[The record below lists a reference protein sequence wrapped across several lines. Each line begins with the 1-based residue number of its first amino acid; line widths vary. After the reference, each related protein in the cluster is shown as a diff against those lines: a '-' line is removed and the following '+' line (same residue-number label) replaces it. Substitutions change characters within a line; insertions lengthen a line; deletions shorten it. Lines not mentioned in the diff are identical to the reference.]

1 MTKPIE
7 FYFDFASPYS
17 YLAHKQ
23 IRKIEKEESIKV
35 NYKPIFLGGLH
46 KLSGITAAAFINSK
60 AKFMIR
66 DCKMV
71 SKKLNIK
78 FKFNPLFPINS
89 LNLMRGLLSI
99 NSNIKDNYIDLFFNA
114 YWQNGSNLNDK
125 KIVFDVLKNCKIK
138 KNDFLKKIKDQKIKD
153 KLKKLTQEAYDKD
166 IFGAPTFIVNEKI
179 FWGQDRLVYALDEF
193 FKKN

>member
-1 MTKPIE
+1 MTKYIE
-7 FYFDFASPYS
+7 FYFDFVSPYS

-23 IRKIEKEESIKV
+23 IRRIEEKENIKI

-46 KLSGITAAAFINSK
+46 KLIGITAAAFINSK

-89 LNLMRGLLSI
+89 LNIMRGLLTI
-99 NSNIKDNYIDLFFNA
+99 NSNIKDSYIDSFFNA
-114 YWQNGSNLNDK
+114 YWQDGLNLNDEKIIFDILK
-125 KIVFDVLKNCKIK
+125 KCKVK
-138 KNDFLKKIKDQKIKD
+138 KNDFLKKIKDQKIKY
-153 KLKKLTQEAYDKD
+153 KLKKLTQEAYDND
-166 IFGAPTFIVNEKI
+166 IFGAPTFMVNKKI
-179 FWGQDRLVYALDEF
+179 FWGQCSR
-193 FKKN
+193 

>member
-7 FYFDFASPYS
+7 FYFDFVSPYS

-23 IRKIEKEESIKV
+23 IRIVEKKENIKI

-46 KLSGITAAAFINSK
+46 KLIGITAPAFINSK

-99 NSNIKDNYIDLFFNA
+99 NSNIKDSYIDFFFNA
-114 YWQNGSNLNDK
+114 YWQDGLDLNDEKIIFDTLK
-125 KIVFDVLKNCKIK
+125 KCKVK
-138 KNDFLKKIKDQKIKD
+138 KNDFLKKIKDQKIKY

-166 IFGAPTFIVNEKI
+166 IFGAPTFMVSEKI

>member
-1 MTKPIE
+1 MNKAVD

-17 YLAHKQ
+17 FLAHKQ
-23 IRKIEKEESIKV
+23 IRRIEEKENVKI

-46 KLSGITAAAFINSK
+46 KLAGITAPAYITSK

-99 NSNIKDNYIDLFFNA
+99 NSNLKKSYIDFFFNA
-114 YWQNGSNLNDK
+114 YWQDGLDLNDEKIIFDTLK
-125 KIVFDVLKNCKIK
+125 KCKVK
-138 KNDFLKKIKDQKIKD
+138 KNDFLKKIKDQKIKN
-153 KLKKLTQEAYDKD
+153 KLKKLTQDAYDKD
-166 IFGAPTFIVNEKI
+166 IFGTPTFMVNKKI
-179 FWGQDRLVYALDEF
+179 FWGQDRLMYALDEF

>member
-7 FYFDFASPYS
+7 FYFDFVSPYS

-23 IRKIEKEESIKV
+23 IRIIEKKENIKI
-35 NYKPIFLGGLH
+35 NYKPIFLRGLH
-46 KLSGITAAAFINSK
+46 KLIGITAPAFINSK

-66 DCKMV
+66 DCKLV

-89 LNLMRGLLSI
+89 LNLMRGLLFI
-99 NSNIKDNYIDLFFNA
+99 YSNIKDNYIDFFFNA
-114 YWQNGSNLNDK
+114 YWQDGLNLNDEKIIFDTLK
-125 KIVFDVLKNCKIK
+125 KCKVK
-138 KNDFLKKIKDQKIKD
+138 KNDFLKKIKDQKIKY

-166 IFGAPTFIVNEKI
+166 IFVAPTFMVNEKI
-179 FWGQDRLVYALDEF
+179 FWGQGRLVYALDEF

>member
-7 FYFDFASPYS
+7 FYFDFVSPYS

-23 IRKIEKEESIKV
+23 IRIIKKNENIKI

-46 KLSGITAAAFINSK
+46 KLIGITAPAFINSK

-78 FKFNPLFPINS
+78 F
-89 LNLMRGLLSI
+89 
-99 NSNIKDNYIDLFFNA
+99 
-114 YWQNGSNLNDK
+114 
-125 KIVFDVLKNCKIK
+125 
-138 KNDFLKKIKDQKIKD
+138 
-153 KLKKLTQEAYDKD
+153 
-166 IFGAPTFIVNEKI
+166 
-179 FWGQDRLVYALDEF
+179 
-193 FKKN
+193 

>member
-1 MTKPIE
+1 MNKPVD

-17 YLAHKQ
+17 FLAHKQ
-23 IRKIEKEESIKV
+23 IIRIEEKENVKI

-46 KLSGITAAAFINSK
+46 KLAGITAPAYITSK

-89 LNLMRGLLSI
+89 LKLMRGLLSI
-99 NSNIKDNYIDLFFNA
+99 NSNLKESYIDFFFNA
-114 YWQNGSNLNDK
+114 YWQDGLDLNDEKIIFDTLK
-125 KIVFDVLKNCKIK
+125 KCKVK
-138 KNDFLKKIKDQKIKD
+138 KNDFLKKIKDQKIKY

-166 IFGAPTFIVNEKI
+166 IFGAPTFMVDKKI
-179 FWGQDRLVYALDEF
+179 FWGQDRLQYALDEF

>member
-1 MTKPIE
+1 MTKLID
-7 FYFDFASPYS
+7 FYFDFVSPYS

-46 KLSGITAAAFINSK
+46 KLIGITAAAFINSK

-71 SKKLNIK
+71 SRKLNIN

-89 LNLMRGLLSI
+89 LNIMRGLLTI
-99 NSNIKDNYIDLFFNA
+99 NFNIKNSYIDFF
-114 YWQNGSNLNDK
+114 LM
-125 KIVFDVLKNCKIK
+125 
-138 KNDFLKKIKDQKIKD
+138 
-153 KLKKLTQEAYDKD
+153 LTGKM
-166 IFGAPTFIVNEKI
+166 V
-179 FWGQDRLVYALDEF
+179 
-193 FKKN
+193 

>member
-1 MTKPIE
+1 MNKLME

-17 YLAHKQ
+17 FLAHKQ
-23 IRKIEKEESIKV
+23 IRRIEEEENIKI

-46 KLSGITAAAFINSK
+46 KLIGITAPAYISSK

-125 KIVFDVLKNCKIK
+125 KIVFDVLKKCKIK

-166 IFGAPTFIVNEKI
+166 IFGAPTFIVNKKI

-193 FKKN
+193 LKKN

>member
-1 MTKPIE
+1 MNKSVD

-17 YLAHKQ
+17 FLAHKQ
-23 IRKIEKEESIKV
+23 IRRIEEKENVKI

-46 KLSGITAAAFINSK
+46 KLAGITAPAYITSK

-99 NSNIKDNYIDLFFNA
+99 NSNLKKSYIDFFFNA
-114 YWQNGSNLNDK
+114 YWQDGLDLNDEKIIFDTLK
-125 KIVFDVLKNCKIK
+125 KCKVK
-138 KNDFLKKIKDQKIKD
+138 KNDFLKKIKDQKIKN
-153 KLKKLTQEAYDKD
+153 KLKKLTQDAYDKD
-166 IFGAPTFIVNEKI
+166 IFGTPTFVVNKKI
-179 FWGQDRLVYALDEF
+179 FWGQDRLMYALDEF